1 MIQMCE
7 KRPCILMMHLFI
19 YGIKNITL
27 MGNMST
33 RHVKIIKTCLLMI
46 KIIPKTD
53 LVIEIIE
60 KKLSEIRLS

>member
-1 MIQMCE
+1 
-7 KRPCILMMHLFI
+7 
-19 YGIKNITL
+19 

-33 RHVKIIKTCLLMI
+33 RHVKIIKTCLLII